1 MNQQP
6 DQTNQQQQGL
16 PGQAGFIDGMGIRN
30 NADAAKT
37 FLDPGETYEDLLIR
51 SGMSVSDA
59 YDWSEIYRLGIAIQ
73 SSRMVMHSYHAAI
86 AFAGA
91 DRGAR
96 KEALYSIVGIPGNAT
111 VSATPKGLFSRIRK
125 GKQTDMQSLNGAV
138 ND

>member
-1 MNQQP
+1 MQEQNQEQQTQP
-6 DQTNQQQQGL
+6 GNPFL
-16 PGQAGFIDGMGIRN
+16 DGMGMKN

-51 SGMSVSDA
+51 SGMSVSDG

-73 SSRMVMHSYHAAI
+73 SSRMVMHAYHAAI

-96 KEALYSIVGIPGNAT
+96 NEALYSIVGIPGNSAMT
-111 VSATPKGLFSRIRK
+111 VKPRGLFSRIRK
-125 GKQTDMQSLNGAV
+125 GKSQTDMQSLNGAAS
-138 ND
+138 D